1 MQNLEVREHLAPQE
15 EKGAP
20 RSQPPSPPRC
30 PGPPSFP
37 CWGSACIAG
46 WLDLRRYRLLVPA
59 WSGWGGM
66 GSGMP
71 LPAGPPACC
80 YLGALGCPANLVM
93 PASSGVPGCPQHPS
107 AVSFL
112 PAAQLG
118 RLEHEFSLPGAGLP
132 GLAGWSWS
140 APAGWWPTWPP
151 GASPLG
157 VSLSD
162 MPAHCRARQGIGL
175 GSPGRAPSSPAPS
188 PPSRAALLALPVLQ
202 GSWWPSRGPPREAP
216 GFLAPQQ
223 LCGGLCVCR
232 SFCWGSTG
240 AGVPGSSC
248 SLPPGRTLGSAA

>member
-1 MQNLEVREHLAPQE
+1 
-15 EKGAP
+15 
-20 RSQPPSPPRC
+20 
-30 PGPPSFP
+30 
-37 CWGSACIAG
+37 
-46 WLDLRRYRLLVPA
+46 
-59 WSGWGGM
+59 M

-232 SFCWGSTG
+232 SSCWGSTG